1 MADFNI
7 YFAEKKLTPQEFQNL
22 AFPTTV
28 ENNRRI
34 AKSGGADLLKN
45 INNYSVNAVRSMPN
59 IHRYESPTSLRCS
72 SFRCSR

>member
-7 YFAEKKLTPQEFQNL
+7 YFAEKKLTPQECQNL

-34 AKSGGADLLKN
+34 TKSGGAELLRN
-45 INNYSVNAVRSMPN
+45 INNYSVDAVRKMPN
-59 IHRYESPTSLRCS
+59 IHRFEFSTRDGE
-72 SFRCSR
+72 

>member
-7 YFAEKKLTPQEFQNL
+7 YFAEKKLTPQECQNL

-45 INNYSVNAVRSMPN
+45 NNNYSVDAVRTMPC
-59 IHRYESPTSLRCS
+59 IHRFELATVDDE
-72 SFRCSR
+72 